1 MVYHKLIPLPL
12 PRKILGGSY
21 MLFMQWR
28 KYINAVPRM
37 QRYEPIMQG
46 YAPSSRIHH
55 VLHDDCATALQHYR
69 TCVLDSMKYFSKL
82 KELGMRARRDNTY
95 VHELKKMYLYT
106 HCSKCTH
113 SHLLEYVY
121 AEIAIRLCSSDHYSR
136 ISRIIQCANHI
147 LILV

>member
-1 MVYHKLIPLPL
+1 
-12 PRKILGGSY
+12 
-21 MLFMQWR
+21 MQFPVCKDMNLLCNR
-28 KYINAVPRM
+28 
-37 QRYEPIMQG
+37 G

-69 TCVLDSMKYFSKL
+69 TCGLDSMKYFSKL

-113 SHLLEYVY
+113 SHLLEYIY
-121 AEIAIRLCSSDHYSR
+121 AEIAI
-136 ISRIIQCANHI
+136 
-147 LILV
+147 